1 MRYHVRA
8 QPRMGELASFWA
20 ALNDNTIERQE
31 PDGKEIVASM
41 KRAVMTDNGVEWDET
56 CYCTPPLRH
65 ERSTV
70 YDQFFDHMK
79 IEPVTSPLHLHGGR
93 FWDYLRDHTSGS
105 KSDGREVSAAYQA
118 RYVPIRIL

>member
-1 MRYHVRA
+1 MRYRVMA

-20 ALNDNTIERQE
+20 ALNDSTIERQE

-41 KRAVMTDNGVEWDET
+41 KRAVMTGKTVEWDET
-56 CYCTPPLRH
+56 CYCTPPLHH

-70 YDQFFDHMK
+70 YEQFFEDMK
-79 IEPVTSPLHLHGGR
+79 IEPLTSPLHLQGGS
-93 FWDYLRDHTSGS
+93 FWDYMRDHASDSKGGS
-105 KSDGREVSAAYQA
+105 QEGSAVTLA

>member
-41 KRAVMTDNGVEWDET
+41 KRAVMARNGVEWDET

-70 YDQFFDHMK
+70 YDKFFEHMK
-79 IEPVTSPLHLHGGR
+79 IEPLTSPQPLQGGR
-93 FWDYLRDHTSGS
+93 FWDYLRDQTIGS
-105 KSDGREVSAAYQA
+105 KGGGREVSAVNQA

>member
-79 IEPVTSPLHLHGGR
+79 IELVTSPLHLHGGR

-105 KSDGREVSAAYQA
+105 RSDGREVSTAYRA